1 MLTLHGTWLGGYD
14 CEDET
19 EFRDVIDLIYEIS
32 SISQM
37 DAGKNREVYIFH
49 TDFLGASKRHIGVM
63 QLCKYL
69 YPEKFADLDVEGYA
83 REYFENWLGTEYKGI
98 WYYAAE

>member
-1 MLTLHGTWLGGYD
+1 
-14 CEDET
+14 
-19 EFRDVIDLIYEIS
+19 
-32 SISQM
+32 
-37 DAGKNREVYIFH
+37 
-49 TDFLGASKRHIGVM
+49 M